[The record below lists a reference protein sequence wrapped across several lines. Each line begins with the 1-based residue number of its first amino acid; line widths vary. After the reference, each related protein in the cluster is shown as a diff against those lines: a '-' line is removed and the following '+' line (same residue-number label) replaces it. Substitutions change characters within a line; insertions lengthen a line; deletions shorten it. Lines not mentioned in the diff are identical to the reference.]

1 MSIFLWPNK
10 LVSPQQERVVNLVV
24 TRVCAFAPACLPACL
39 AGWLAGWLP
48 CLAAGAVLRCL
59 RLVYHTLA
67 FVGKPAL
74 SDAFAST

>member
-39 AGWLAGWLP
+39 AGWLAGC
-48 CLAAGAVLRCL
+48 CLALLQVRCCGAFALSS
-59 RLVYHTLA
+59 TLGS
-67 FVGKPAL
+67 VGKPAL
-74 SDAFAST
+74 SDAFASR